1 MFFLWG
7 TVVSFKMP
15 VLKLSRCSLFC
26 WLMSES
32 VTLKEVQRFII
43 ISTRRNNVVIF
54 NIDSYSYNSE
64 NYLFKIDFFLKFLL
78 LLLLDLNLKRQVH
91 IYEIFFFLFFFRLFI
106 SNKEEKSTPLAK
118 KYIFLAWNRHFNKSW
133 EVKVA

>member
-15 VLKLSRCSLFC
+15 VLKLSRCSLFY
-26 WLMSES
+26 WLTSES

-43 ISTRRNNVVIF
+43 ISTRRNNVFIF

-64 NYLFKIDFFLKFLL
+64 NYLFKIDFFLKFSL
-78 LLLLDLNLKRQVH
+78 LLLLDLNLK
-91 IYEIFFFLFFFRLFI
+91 IYEIFLFSFFRLFI
-106 SNKEEKSTPLAK
+106 SNKEAKSTSLAK
-118 KYIFLAWNRHFNKSW
+118 KYIFLAWNKHFNKSR